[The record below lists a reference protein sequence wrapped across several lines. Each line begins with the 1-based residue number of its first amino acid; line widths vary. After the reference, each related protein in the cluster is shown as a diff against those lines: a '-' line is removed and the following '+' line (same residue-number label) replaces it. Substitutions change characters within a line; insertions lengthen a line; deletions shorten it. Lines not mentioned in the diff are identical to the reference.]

1 MSDTTTIERP
11 RSSRSIEPPAPAP
24 LLELRAIEKRF
35 SPPADWVQKLAVR
48 AGLAPPAPVVHAVDR
63 VNLAVRQGEV
73 VGIAGESGCGKST
86 LGRLAVGLLGPS
98 AGQRLWRGEVIDH
111 LPPARRR
118 QVALKLQMVFQDP
131 YASLNPR
138 RRVEDIVGEAP
149 VFHGLVPARQRR
161 DYVADWL
168 QRVGLDPAVMSRFP
182 HQFSGGQRARVGI
195 ARALALQSELV
206 VCDEAVAAL
215 DVSIQ
220 AQVINL
226 LARLRAELGL
236 TLVFISHDL
245 GVIRH
250 LSDRVVVMY
259 LGRVVESAP
268 AERLFAAPRHPY
280 TQALLAERPRLEV
293 RKKDFIAIRGE
304 LPSPLAPPGG
314 CHYHPRCP
322 HAMPR
327 CAVEAP
333 ALKQDADGHQAAC
346 HLLD

>member
-1 MSDTTTIERP
+1 MSDLATIDRP
-11 RSSRSIEPPAPAP
+11 RAASAAPPPAAP
-24 LLELRAIEKRF
+24 LLELRHIEKRF
-35 SPPADWVQKLAVR
+35 SPPADWIQKLAVR
-48 AGLAPPAPVVHAVDR
+48 AGMAAPAPVVHAVDR
-63 VNLAVRQGEV
+63 VSLAVNPGEV
-73 VGIAGESGCGKST
+73 IGIAGESGCGKST
-86 LGRLAVGLLGPS
+86 LGRLAVGLLTPS
-98 AGQRLWRGEVIDH
+98 GGRRLWRGQDIAAMAAAEQ
-111 LPPARRR
+111 R

-161 DYVADWL
+161 AYVAEWL

-195 ARALALQSELV
+195 ARALALRSELV

-226 LARLRAELGL
+226 LQRLRVELGL
-236 TLVFISHDL
+236 TLIFISHDL

-259 LGRVVESAP
+259 LGRIVETAP

-280 TQALLAERPRLEV
+280 TQALLAESPRLDV

-322 HAMPR
+322 HAMPK

-333 ALKQDADGHQAAC
+333 VLRVDAAGHQAAC

>member
-1 MSDTTTIERP
+1 MNDATTIERP
-11 RSSRSIEPPAPAP
+11 AARAAAPAPAAP
-24 LLELRAIEKRF
+24 LLELRNIEKRF
-35 SPPADWVQKLAVR
+35 SPPADWIQKLAVR
-48 AGLAPPAPVVHAVDR
+48 ARLAPPAPVVHAVDR
-63 VNLAVRQGEV
+63 VNLTVNPGEV
-73 VGIAGESGCGKST
+73 IGIAGESGCGKST
-86 LGRLAVGLLGPS
+86 LGRLAVGLLSPS
-98 AGQRLWRGEVIDH
+98 GGQRLWRGQDIAA
-111 LPPARRR
+111 LPPAEQR
-118 QVALKLQMVFQDP
+118 QIALKLQMVFQDP

-161 DYVADWL
+161 AYVADWL

-195 ARALALQSELV
+195 ARALALRSELV

-226 LARLRAELGL
+226 LQRLRAELGL
-236 TLVFISHDL
+236 TLIFISHDL

-259 LGRVVESAP
+259 LGRIVESAP
-268 AERLFAAPRHPY
+268 AARLFAAPRHPY
-280 TQALLAERPRLEV
+280 TQALLAESPRLEV
-293 RKKDFIAIRGE
+293 RKKDFVAIRGE
-304 LPSPLAPPGG
+304 LPSPLAPPTG

-322 HAMPR
+322 HAMPK

-333 ALKQDADGHQAAC
+333 VLRVDAAGHQAAC